1 MPEQEVKTNDFDEI
15 IGLATDEELASLGG
29 GEEPEEEAQE
39 QPQEAAGADETP
51 EEGSDDA
58 GEEPV
63 EAQEAAEGDS
73 EEKSPALLALEAKL
87 EEMERANKGILNETR
102 AERERRQAAEEN
114 LRKITEALQGQYD
127 AEQAAKSQEEVP
139 DKDEDP
145 AGFLAH
151 QIRQQQKEFQEWRQQ
166 QEQQQTQAQ
175 HQQAYQQVVQ
185 ITNADEERFSQEHE
199 DYYTKL
205 AAARE
210 IRQKIIAATHPQKT
224 EEEIAEM
231 VATGD
236 RMFAAQAL
244 QEGVSPAQ
252 KAYDASN
259 RMIQALNYQIQRAQ
273 QGATEAAG
281 THNPAQA
288 GSTPA
293 PATKPKTKPQTT
305 SLSATSG
312 RSGGRGQKI
321 TYAEFANLNLDVP
334 SERELYDQIAGNE
347 ALARQIEEQ
356 GEIRL

>member
-39 QPQEAAGADETP
+39 QPQEAAGDDETP
-51 EEGSDDA
+51 EGGSDA

-63 EAQEAAEGDS
+63 EAQEAAEDDS

-102 AERERRQAAEEN
+102 AERERRQKAEED
-114 LRKITEALQGQYD
+114 LRKLTEALQSQYT
-127 AEQAAKSQEEVP
+127 AEQQAKSQEEVP

-151 QIRQQQKEFQEWRQQ
+151 QIRQQQKEFQEWQQQ
-166 QEQQQTQAQ
+166 QEQVQTQQQQA
-175 HQQAYQQVVQ
+175 QAYQQVVQ

-210 IRQKIIAATHPQKT
+210 IRHKIIAATHPQKT

-259 RMIQALNYQIQRAQ
+259 RMIQALNYQIQQAQ
-273 QGATEAAG
+273 QGASEAGRA
-281 THNPAQA
+281 HNPSQA

-293 PATKPKTKPQTT
+293 PATKPKSKPQTT

>member
-1 MPEQEVKTNDFDEI
+1 MPEREEQTSEFDEI

-29 GEEPEEEAQE
+29 AEESGTEEE
-39 QPQEAAGADETP
+39 QEALSGGAEETEAP
-51 EEGSDDA
+51 DGDT
-58 GEEPV
+58 GEDPAET
-63 EAQEAAEGDS
+63 QEAAEDDS
-73 EEKSPALLALEAKL
+73 EPEDPAVAALKAKL
-87 EEMERANKGILNETR
+87 DELERANKGILGETR

-166 QEQQQTQAQ
+166 QEQVQTQE
-175 HQQAYQQVVQ
+175 QQAQVWNQVAQ
-185 ITNADEERFSQEHE
+185 ATMHAEQTLSEQNE
-199 DYYTKL
+199 DYYQAL
-205 AAARE
+205 DYARSE
-210 IRQKIIAATHPQKT
+210 RKRLIAATHQHLT
-224 EEEIAEM
+224 DEQLNAMIQQ
-231 VATGD
+231 GD
-236 RMFAAQAL
+236 QLFALKQL
-244 QEGVSPAQ
+244 QEGKNPAQ
-252 KAYDASN
+252 EAYEASV
-259 RMIQALNYQIQRAQ
+259 RMGWKKPAQ
-273 QGATEAAG
+273 QGASEAGRA
-281 THNPAQA
+281 HNPSQA

-293 PATKPKTKPQTT
+293 PATKPKSKPQTT

>member
-1 MPEQEVKTNDFDEI
+1 MPEQEVQTNDFDEI

-29 GEEPEEEAQE
+29 GEEPDEEAQE
-39 QPQEAAGADETP
+39 PPQEAAGADETQ
-51 EEGSDDA
+51 EEGADTQ
-58 GEEPV
+58 EEGA
-63 EAQEAAEGDS
+63 EAQEAAEDDS

-102 AERERRQAAEEN
+102 SERERRQAAEEN

-166 QEQQQTQAQ
+166 QEQVQTQE
-175 HQQAYQQVVQ
+175 QQAQVWNQVAQ
-185 ITNADEERFSQEHE
+185 ATMQSEQALAETNE
-199 DYYTKL
+199 DYYQAL
-205 AAARE
+205 DYARSE
-210 IRQKIIAATHPQKT
+210 RKRLISATHQHLS
-224 EEEIAEM
+224 EEQLNAMIQQ
-231 VATGD
+231 GD
-236 RMFAAQAL
+236 QLFALKQL
-244 QEGVSPAQ
+244 QEGRNPAQ
-252 KAYDASN
+252 EAYEAAV
-259 RMIQALNYQIQRAQ
+259 RMGWKKPEST
-273 QGATEAAG
+273 QGASEAAG

-293 PATKPKTKPQTT
+293 PATKAATKPAAT
-305 SLSATSG
+305 SLSAVSG
-312 RSGGRGQKI
+312 RSGGRGERI
-321 TYAEFANLNLDVP
+321 TYAQFANLNLDVP
-334 SERELYDQIAGNE
+334 SERELYDRIAGNE